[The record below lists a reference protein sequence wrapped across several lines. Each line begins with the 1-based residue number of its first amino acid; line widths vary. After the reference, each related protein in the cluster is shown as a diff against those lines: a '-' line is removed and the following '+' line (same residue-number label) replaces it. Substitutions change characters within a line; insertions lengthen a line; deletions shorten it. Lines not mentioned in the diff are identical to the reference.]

1 MKWMIMKQKRRIL
14 IGDASEN
21 EDTDGDGG
29 IDGNQDR
36 EHGDDK
42 LDEDDNVDVDGGF
55 AASFLVRRY

>member
-1 MKWMIMKQKRRIL
+1 MIMKQKRRIL
-14 IGDASEN
+14 IGGASEN

-42 LDEDDNVDVDGGF
+42 LDEDDTWI
-55 AASFLVRRY
+55 